1 MNHHHSFDAS
11 RRGVLRSLI
20 GGSVLFPGI
29 VSQLLAED
37 VGGSNASDPLAPK
50 PTHFAAKAKRVI
62 FLFMS
67 GGVSHVDTWDPKP
80 RLVADAGQTVSIN
93 EFQGRKGDYK
103 MFLKRPQ
110 WEFAPHGKS
119 GTEVSGLF
127 PHLAEC
133 VDDLCV
139 IRSMQSDHTNHYEAT
154 LGIHTGSFTFARPSM
169 GSWISYGLGTVNRN
183 LPSFVVIAPHSP
195 YAGGQV
201 WGSDFLPGSHQGTLV
216 VPGPEPVANI
226 QRRVSSS
233 RLQEFELGV
242 LSRMNERHRAARG
255 DDPLLA
261 ARIKSFETAF
271 GMQAEMPDVFDLS
284 RENDATLQM
293 YGLERGSTKGFAW
306 QCLVARR
313 LAERGVRFVELI
325 DVGSSN
331 NWDAHGDM
339 LTHVPLAKNV
349 DQPIAGLLRDLK
361 QRGML
366 DDTLVVWTSE
376 FGRTPF
382 NAAADAKGR
391 EHHHWVFS
399 SWLAGAGVKPGSTY
413 GESDEY
419 GVNVGQNPVHVHD
432 FHATILH
439 LMGLDHERL
448 TYRHSGRDYRLTDVK
463 GNVVAKILA

>member
-1 MNHHHSFDAS
+1 MKHQNHFDPS
-11 RRGVLRSLI
+11 RRGVLRSMI
-20 GGSVLFPGI
+20 GSSLLLPGI
-29 VSQLLAED
+29 VSELLAEETGRS
-37 VGGSNASDPLAPK
+37 VSVDPLAPK
-50 PTHFAAKAKRVI
+50 STHFPAKAKRVI
-62 FLFMS
+62 FLYMS
-67 GGVSHVDTWDPKP
+67 GGVSHVDSWDPKP
-80 RLVADAGQTVSIN
+80 KLFEDAGKTVSVN
-93 EFQGRKGDYK
+93 EFQGRKGDFS

-110 WEFAPHGKS
+110 WEFAPHGQS
-119 GTEVSGLF
+119 GIQVSSLF
-127 PHLAEC
+127 PHMAEC

-139 IRSMQSDHTNHYEAT
+139 IRSMKSDHTNHYEAT
-154 LGIHTGSFTFARPSM
+154 LGIHTGSFTFARPSI
-169 GSWISYGLGTVNRN
+169 GAWLSYGLGTDNRN

-226 QRRVSSS
+226 HRRSPSS
-233 RLQEFELGV
+233 RLQELELAA
-242 LSRMNERHRAARG
+242 LARRNQRHLQSS
-255 DDPLLA
+255 DQDPLLA

-271 GMQAEMPDVFDLS
+271 GMQAEMPEVFDLS
-284 RENDATLQM
+284 KESDATLKL

-325 DVGSSN
+325 DVGSSS

-339 LTHVPLAKNV
+339 LTHAPLAANV
-349 DQPIAGLLRDLK
+349 DQPIAGLLKDLK

-366 DDTLVVWTSE
+366 EDTLVVWTTE

-382 NAAADAKGR
+382 NSAAGAAGR

-399 SWLAGAGVKPGSTY
+399 SWLAGAGVRAGTTY
-413 GESDEY
+413 GESDEF
-419 GVNVGQNPVHVHD
+419 GINVASDPVHIHD

-439 LMGLDHERL
+439 LMGLDHEKL
-448 TYRHSGRDYRLTDVK
+448 TYRHTGRDYRLTDVH
-463 GNVVAKILA
+463 GNVIQGLLA